1 MSHTAPSEETVW
13 KMHRWQ
19 AQVHYRTSTGIPCVM
34 GYGSVKTAVEAC
46 ERRQNSPN
54 INSTTIA
61 LGAVVIDANGTQ
73 ICTWGEP
80 PEMEDQ

>member
-1 MSHTAPSEETVW
+1 
-13 KMHRWQ
+13 
-19 AQVHYRTSTGIPCVM
+19 M